1 MKRRAWGRARRS
13 AAARSQ
19 AGSPEQLDRL
29 RLLLEEEKGRRAA
42 LEEELA
48 ALRTEAA
55 ALPAPVESQPGSD
68 ARLDQLCARLEAALG
83 RIEPILEEGEPVPAP
98 AVPEESEAPAHPPV
112 SEGSGLPRQTVR
124 PDSAPP
130 QGGSANLS
138 RLMEL
143 VRGKKS
149 GH

>member
-1 MKRRAWGRARRS
+1 M
-13 AAARSQ
+13 
-19 AGSPEQLDRL
+19 
-29 RLLLEEEKGRRAA
+29 
-42 LEEELA
+42 
-48 ALRTEAA
+48 
-55 ALPAPVESQPGSD
+55 ESQPGSD